1 MGMLLCMFMATQI
14 SRFYT
19 PIDVMQETLASLI
32 LFYSWC
38 SMLEISNGNLKITM
52 VLTDNY
58 GTLLFFQI
66 GYMILL
72 QGVFSYLLCFIF
84 ELYGKGLI
92 ISN

>member
-19 PIDVMQETLASLI
+19 TIDLAQETLATLI
-32 LFYSWC
+32 LLYSWC

-66 GYMILL
+66 GYMIIM
-72 QGVFSYLLCFIF
+72 QGVFSYILCFKF
-84 ELYGKGLI
+84 GLYGKGLI
-92 ISN
+92 ISS